1 MGKKQN
7 LLGKKQGRLLVVEE
21 LRERSSQG
29 SVQWKCLCDCGEF
42 TTITTKV
49 FNSLVKLSCGCL
61 QRDTQASRLSM
72 HGLSSTPSWN
82 SWKAMVSRCTNPD
95 STGYSYYGG
104 RGIAVC
110 SGWLESFENFYED
123 MGERPEGMTLDRI
136 DVDGN
141 YCKENCRWA
150 DWSTQML
157 NRRSNNLK
165 RK

>member
-7 LLGKKQGRLLVVEE
+7 LLGSKQGRLLVVEE
-21 LRERSSQG
+21 LQERSSQG
-29 SVQWKCLCDCGEF
+29 SVQWLCQCDCGEY

-49 FNSLVKLSCGCL
+49 FNSLVKMSCGCL
-61 QRDTQASRLSM
+61 IKDTQASRHVT
-72 HGLSSTPSWN
+72 HGMSSTPSWS
-82 SWKAMVSRCTNPD
+82 SWKSMLSRCRNPNQ
-95 STGYSYYGG
+95 TEYEYYGG

-110 SGWLESFENFYED
+110 DSWNPEKGGSFENFYKD

-157 NRRSNNLK
+157 NRREY
-165 RK
+165 